1 MAHGFE
7 IYEEIP
13 RPDTSLIERLLG
25 IPTPDLGDVTFK
37 RATMDPAIKPVYRP
51 MAPAIG
57 PAVTVSIP
65 DGSVDVVKIAAS
77 LARPGDVLV
86 INARGDMKHV
96 VMGGNVAR
104 GLHHLGLAGAV
115 IDGTVRDVTE
125 MQEDGLSVFARGVGT
140 VTGGQGGA
148 GEINVPIACG
158 GVVVNPGDIVVA
170 DEDGV
175 AVIPPAVVDEV
186 IERVRALHKKFSD
199 QQPTL
204 IRGEVPDLEQLR
216 STVAAR
222 GAAYRSGWYQ
232 GSD

>member
-13 RPDTSLIERLLG
+13 RPDTALIERLLG

-37 RATMDPAIKPVYRP
+37 RATMDPAIKPVYQP
-51 MAPAIG
+51 MPAAIG
-57 PAVTVSIP
+57 PAITVSVP
-65 DGSVDVVKIAAS
+65 DGSVDVVKIATS
-77 LARPGDVLV
+77 LARPGDVIV
-86 INARGDMKHV
+86 INARGDSKHV

-104 GLHHLGLAGAV
+104 GLKHLGLAGVV
-115 IDGTVRDVTE
+115 IDGAVRDVSE
-125 MQEDGLSVFARGVGT
+125 IRDDGLSVFARYVGT

-148 GEINVPIACG
+148 GEVNVPIACG

-175 AVIPPAVVDEV
+175 AVIPPSVVDEV
-186 IERVRALHKKFSD
+186 VERVRALHKKFSD

-204 IRGEVPDLEQLR
+204 IRGEVPELQQLR

-222 GAAYRSGWYQ
+222 GAAYRR
-232 GSD
+232 GSYGASS